1 MDLLG
6 FRSSVLTPDSQ
17 RMETVSQDSKQRG
30 SATQPN
36 PAERVVYVMPD
47 DAAWRTSDDAI
58 DIAHLWNI
66 VWQSKWLIT
75 AVTAVFAAAS
85 IAYALTL
92 THWYRSEVLLAPAD
106 EQTMNTGIV
115 GQLGSLAGIA
125 GISMGGGGNVE
136 ALAILRSR
144 DFTRAFLEEQKL
156 LPVLFSDK
164 WDPEEQ
170 RWLEPDSEKWPDSG
184 DGVRYF
190 NNDLRRISEDRETG
204 MVTVAVEWTDP
215 ELAARWVELLIRR
228 LNDYMRSRALKEA
241 QANVEYLQG
250 ELGATSGVAM
260 QQAVGRLLEREH
272 QKLMLARGNE
282 EFAFR
287 VIDSAEV
294 SEIPVRPNRRLMV
307 IVATIFGGIIA
318 VFFVLARNF
327 VRGRGAIDGDPD
339 ESAV

>member
-1 MDLLG
+1 
-6 FRSSVLTPDSQ
+6 
-17 RMETVSQDSKQRG
+17 METVSQDSKQRG
-30 SATQPN
+30 NATQPD
-36 PAERVVYVMPD
+36 PAERVVYVVPD
-47 DAAWRTSDDAI
+47 DAAWRTRDDTI
-58 DIAHLWNI
+58 DIGRLWNI
-66 VWQSKWLIT
+66 VWQSKWLIM
-75 AVTAVFAAAS
+75 AVAAVFAVAT

-92 THWYRSEVLLAPAD
+92 THWYRSEVLLASAD
-106 EQTMNTGIV
+106 EQTMNTGIA
-115 GQLGSLAGIA
+115 GQLGSLAGFA
-125 GISMGGGGNVE
+125 GISMGGRGNVE

-170 RWLEPDSEKWPDSG
+170 HWLEPDSEKWPDYS

-190 NNDLRRISEDRETG
+190 SNNLRRISEDRETG

-215 ELAARWVELLIRR
+215 ELAARWVDLLVRR
-228 LNDYMRSRALKEA
+228 LNDYMRSRTLKEA
-241 QANVEYLQG
+241 QAKVEYLQG
-250 ELGATSGVAM
+250 ELAATSGIAT

-272 QKLMLARGNE
+272 QRLMLARGNE

-294 SEIPVRPNRRLMV
+294 PESPVRPNRRLMV
-307 IVATIFGGIIA
+307 IVATVFGGIIA

-327 VRGRGAIDGDPD
+327 VRGRGADVRGTD
-339 ESAV
+339 EPAV

>member
-1 MDLLG
+1 
-6 FRSSVLTPDSQ
+6 
-17 RMETVSQDSKQRG
+17 METSSRDSKQKG
-30 SATQPN
+30 SATRLE

-47 DAAWRTSDDAI
+47 DAAWQTNDDAI
-58 DIAHLWNI
+58 DLAHLWN
-66 VWQSKWLIT
+66 VAWQSKRLIM
-75 AVTAVFAAAS
+75 VVSAVFAAAS

-106 EQTMNTGIV
+106 KQTMNSGIA
-115 GQLGSLAGIA
+115 GALGSLAGLA
-125 GISMGGGGNVE
+125 GISGVGRGSVE

-144 DFTRAFLEEQKL
+144 DFTRTFIEEQKM
-156 LPVLFSDK
+156 LPVLFAEK
-164 WDPEEQ
+164 WDTEKQ
-170 RWLEPDSEKWPDSG
+170 RWREEDSEEWPDSR

-190 NNDLRRISEDRETG
+190 DSDLRRISEDRKTG

-215 ELAARWVELLIRR
+215 ELAARWVELLVRR

-241 QANVEYLQG
+241 QANVEYLQAQ
-250 ELGATSGVAM
+250 LAATSGVAM
-260 QQAVGRLLEREH
+260 QQAVGSLLEREH

-294 SEIPVRPNRRLMV
+294 PETPVRPNRRLMV
-307 IVATIFGGIIA
+307 MVATIFGGIIS
-318 VFFVLARNF
+318 VFFVLARHF
-327 VRGRGAIDGDPD
+327 VRGREPSARGTD